1 MLADRSSGVR
11 GLVVAVVVVTTLWTV
26 ASVALL
32 RAAAASERLV
42 TDTGGRLVP
51 ATTWDAAAEA
61 IASAGTVVQPAVLV
75 LAAVAVRRASR
86 VGPWLLVAAVALLP
100 PLVLVVAA
108 VPGSGERA
116 GLTAAAGPGVGRW
129 ALLMLAV
136 AVCGALAGLAARHHL
151 PSVVAAALV
160 VPTAVAVRA
169 VVRDVS
175 AAPAASAGLP
185 AVARESVLL
194 GGTRISSAGGEA
206 YVGALEGGVRVVV
219 LMLVAA
225 AVAASAAGFLRVL
238 RQDDAEQ
245 QV

>member
-1 MLADRSSGVR
+1 MLADRYSGER

-100 PLVLVVAA
+100 PSCWWSPRCLA
-108 VPGSGERA
+108 PGSAPAHGRRGAGGGPVGAADARGGRVRRA
-116 GLTAAAGPGVGRW
+116 GRSR
-129 ALLMLAV
+129 
-136 AVCGALAGLAARHHL
+136 ARHHL
-151 PSVVAAALV
+151 PSSSRRPLV

-206 YVGALEGGVRVVV
+206 YVGALEGGVRVW
-219 LMLVAA
+219 
-225 AVAASAAGFLRVL
+225 S
-238 RQDDAEQ
+238 
-245 QV
+245 

>member
-1 MLADRSSGVR
+1 MLADRSSGER

-51 ATTWDAAAEA
+51 ATTWD
-61 IASAGTVVQPAVLV
+61 ASAGTVVQPAVLV

-175 AAPAASAGLP
+175 AVPAASAGLP